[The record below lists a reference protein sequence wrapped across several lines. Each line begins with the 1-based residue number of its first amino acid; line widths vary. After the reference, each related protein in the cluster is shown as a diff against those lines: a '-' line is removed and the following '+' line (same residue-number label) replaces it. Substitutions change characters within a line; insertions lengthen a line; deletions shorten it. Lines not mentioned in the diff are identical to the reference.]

1 MDNNATQAWLFA
13 MTSGLASALG
23 GKYMGATMY
32 VDPLLHMLGMPRRI
46 NVLDSHT
53 VLSAMLAGASGAM
66 TYTSVSVLTSESIE
80 KFSKHEGWPM
90 LTNYPGATVA
100 GLFIL
105 GAYLNLLLA
114 RVVTLVTPQNSPI
127 KHVCASHPPSSI
139 DLHHEE
145 TGRIT
150 ETDSERNHDNHSQTI
165 QIEDA
170 PEFCCPD
177 HNDEHQPLLLH
188 HQKARAVN
196 VAADNCGRGGRANT
210 FPRQSA
216 HGHSGLQRATS
227 EMSPGPREHKCRCE
241 YACTKPGCYALEH
254 CHITPL
260 YPHMHAHSRDLGDA
274 GSHNALQSQVL
285 FPAKSDLGVSH
296 NNRVASR
303 GRTGAGSRLH
313 AEVDVGGETDS
324 NNSYCSGNATRARSC
339 GYGADGTS
347 HSGEPAVKLAGPGSS
362 SASQVSIHH
371 HRLLIHVGL
380 QTAVAIGL
388 HKIPEGLIIYLSR
401 QASPKLGVSV
411 AASLFFHNLPEGMM
425 LALPLFLA
433 TGRRHMAFSIAA
445 LMGALPPAVGAA
457 LGMLVLGDVGQN
469 NAMLSGIFGIAFG
482 ITAGMMCMVAL
493 NGMLPTARIYDKS
506 GNIVAWF
513 FALGVALMLFAN
525 TALA

>member
-1 MDNNATQAWLFA
+1 MENNATQAWLFA

-23 GKYMGATMY
+23 GATMY
-32 VDPLLHMLGMPRRI
+32 VDPVLHMMGMPHRI

-66 TYTSVSVLTSESIE
+66 TYTSVNVLTSESIE
-80 KFSKHEGWPM
+80 NFSKHEGWTM
-90 LTNYPGATVA
+90 LTKYPGATAA

-114 RVVTLVTPQNSPI
+114 RVVSLVTPDNSPI
-127 KHVCASHPPSSI
+127 KHVCASHPPSSTSS
-139 DLHHEE
+139 HHEE

-150 ETDSERNHDNHSQTI
+150 ETDWEHGHDNHSQTI

-170 PEFCCPD
+170 PDSCCPG

-188 HQKARAVN
+188 HQKTRAVD
-196 VAADNCGRGGRANT
+196 VAADHCSGRSGRANT

-216 HGHSGLQRATS
+216 HGHSGVQQTTS
-227 EMSPGPREHKCRCE
+227 ELSSEPMEHKCRCE

-260 YPHMHAHSRDLGDA
+260 YPHMHAHSHDLGDA
-274 GSHNALQSQVL
+274 ESHNVLQSQVL
-285 FPAKSDLGVSH
+285 FPAKSDLDMCHNGRGVSC
-296 NNRVASR
+296 RE
-303 GRTGAGSRLH
+303 TGAGSRLH
-313 AEVDVGGETDS
+313 AEIDVGVETDS
-324 NNSYCSGNATRARSC
+324 NKSCCSRQDTRARSC
-339 GYGADGTS
+339 GYGVDGPP
-347 HSGEPAVKLAGPGSS
+347 HGGEPAVQLAGPGSS
-362 SASQVSIHH
+362 SASQVSTQH

-445 LMGALPPAVGAA
+445 LMGAVPPAIGAA
-457 LGMLVLGDVGQN
+457 LGMLALGDVGQN
-469 NAMLSGIFGIAFG
+469 NAMLSEIFGIAFG